1 MTGSN
6 PPHGGPDQPGQE
18 NRPNET
24 VHWWSTPATSDQPLT
39 GTDPTVMGGRPG
51 PGPVTGT
58 DPTVLGGGFD
68 AYHSGGQWPNV
79 PQPPSQPGYPQ
90 QPQQQFAPQY
100 APPQQPG
107 YPQPPR
113 KNNTP
118 LIIGGV
124 VGLVVVIGIV
134 IAVVALSGG
143 KSGGGGGTT
152 AKKDGI
158 DGSYSMANITNA
170 CSLVDATVLSKWA
183 PTAKTPEHTERAPEA
198 SYGGGNLSCRASYD
212 GAGKYGSNGSDL
224 DFEADFKSKYGEPD
238 YNSWKNSDTKT
249 TGSGRTSGDIAGI
262 GTSAYYAAYQQD
274 YSSFVTLDYTCAALD
289 SNVSAK
295 VELRIQSDKTI
306 NTDDVG
312 TTCKDQLKKALA
324 GMRK

>member
-6 PPHGGPDQPGQE
+6 PPHGGPDQPGQG

-24 VHWWSTPATSDQPLT
+24 VHWWSTPGTSEQPLT
-39 GTDPTVMGGRPG
+39 GTDPTVMGGPPG

-58 DPTVLGGGFD
+58 DPTVLGAGFD
-68 AYHSGGQWPNV
+68 AYHSGGQWPNQ
-79 PQPPSQPGYPQ
+79 QPPSQPAY
-90 QPQQQFAPQY
+90 PQQQFPPQY
-100 APPQQPG
+100 APPQPG
-107 YPQPPR
+107 YPQPPQ

-118 LIIGGV
+118 WIIGGV
-124 VGLVVVIGIV
+124 VGLIVVIGIV
-134 IAVVALSGG
+134 IGVVALTGSN
-143 KSGGGGGTT
+143 SGGGSGSSS
-152 AKKDGI
+152 KKDGV
-158 DGSYSMANITNA
+158 DGNYSMANVTNA
-170 CSLVDATVLSKWA
+170 CSLVDPTVLSKWA
-183 PTAKTPEHTERAPEA
+183 PTPKTPEHTERAPE

-224 DFEADFKSKYGEPD
+224 DFEADFKSKYGEPQ
-238 YNSWKNSDTKT
+238 YNSWKTSDTKT

-262 GTSAYYAAYQQD
+262 GQSAYYAAYQQD

-295 VELRIQSDKTI
+295 VELRIQSDSTI
-306 NTDDVG
+306 NTTDVG
-312 TTCKDQLKKALA
+312 TTCKDQLTKALA